1 MILSIVFV
9 VLGKH
14 FDCVNSVSG
23 GNMNNDD
30 NNAATDADDIF
41 NISGLKYSH
50 LPFPSSSLSKRLNK
64 FG

>member
-14 FDCVNSVSG
+14 FDCVNLVSG

-30 NNAATDADDIF
+30 NYAAVAAADIF
-41 NISGLKYSH
+41 
-50 LPFPSSSLSKRLNK
+50 
-64 FG
+64 